1 MLRSRKLRVLRL
13 KQKKAKMGPN
23 LSLLTLSKIKRNKM
37 TKRNGSRSLNNMC
50 KCDKTFQSALIT
62 FIFLNRQELF
72 AAATD
77 MTLA

>member
-1 MLRSRKLRVLRL
+1 MLRSRKLRVLRREL
-13 KQKKAKMGPN
+13 RKAKMGPN
-23 LSLLTLSKIKRNKM
+23 LSLQTLSKTKRNKM
-37 TKRNGSRSLNNMC
+37 TRKNGSKSLNNMC